1 MGARSYIST
10 KFIYCMLI
18 LHRLCHNDSGNWLA
32 LMPMILK
39 IKNFE
44 DKAAE
49 GSGHDEAQAAVSE
62 IGDALYPNRR

>member
-1 MGARSYIST
+1 M
-10 KFIYCMLI
+10 
-18 LHRLCHNDSGNWLA
+18 
-32 LMPMILK
+32 MPMILK